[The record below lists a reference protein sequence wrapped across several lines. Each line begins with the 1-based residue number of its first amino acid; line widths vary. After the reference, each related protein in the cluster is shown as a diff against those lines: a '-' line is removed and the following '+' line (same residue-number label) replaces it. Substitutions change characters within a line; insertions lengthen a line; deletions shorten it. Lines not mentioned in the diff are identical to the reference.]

1 MASQGDIRVLVVLD
15 LALSF
20 VFSWLVFSG
29 LAFVD
34 VTAFSWTKVGLA
46 TVALALITYT
56 AVLQS

>member
-15 LALSF
+15 LVLSF

>member
-34 VTAFSWTKVGLA
+34 VMAFSWTKVGLA

>member
-1 MASQGDIRVLVVLD
+1 MASQGDIRVLIVLD

-20 VFSWLVFSG
+20 VFSWLVISG

-34 VTAFSWTKVGLA
+34 LTEFTWAKVGVA

-56 AVLQS
+56 AVLQR